1 MFSGGVACIFCW
13 SERYCCIVSGYKN
26 YCYIFGKSIVFL
38 VFFFVFPDFSVLL
51 CFEVLPL
58 SGGLAPSTGTAGGAG
73 GVGAAAAGNKPPLV
87 LWAENF
93 LLVLL
98 MLFLLLL
105 LLLLPQP
112 SGQKP

>member
-1 MFSGGVACIFCW
+1 VGSLVFFCW
-13 SERYCCIVSGYKN
+13 SERYCCIVGGSKI
-26 YCYIFGKSIVFL
+26 YCYIFGWSIVFL
-38 VFFFVFPDFSVLL
+38 VFIFFVLPDFSVLL

-87 LWAENF
+87 LWAENL